1 MVYLNPHNGVPQS
14 ALNQSNGVPQSALN
28 QSKGV
33 PQSAVKCVDQSAKGV
48 GQSA

>member
-1 MVYLNPHNGVPQS
+1 MRNTVLIGVTERY
-14 ALNQSNGVPQSALN
+14 GVPQSALN

-33 PQSAVKCVDQSAKGV
+33 PQSANGVGQSAKGV